1 MISASDWH
9 ELAQQFAGEIQTDP
23 LWQALYATDASV
35 YQERP
40 LGVVFPK
47 TVEDLQA
54 IVRFARKHQLGLIPR
69 GGGTSL
75 AGQCVGSGLVVDL
88 SRHFTQ
94 IEKIQP
100 EERVAWVQPGVIRDQ
115 LNRAAAPYGLFFGPN
130 TSTTNRC
137 TLGGMVGNN
146 SCGSTSIVYG
156 TTRDKIREVKAV
168 LSDGSLVTFGPIS
181 TDELAAKQQES
192 NLEGEIYRE
201 LFDLLQD
208 PANQQEIRDR
218 FPRPEIHRRN
228 TGYALDVLLQS
239 QPFQPNG
246 PPFNP
251 AQLMCGSEGT
261 LALIYSLSVALDP
274 LPPAESI
281 LVAAHFR
288 SVQKALTAVLR
299 AMNHPLFACELM
311 DKTILDCTKG
321 NRQQEQNRFFLQGDP
336 GAILLLE
343 LRNDDPD
350 TLNKQAESLITDLQ
364 QAGLGYAFPQLRSP
378 ESDQAWELR
387 KAGLGVLSHLP
398 NGKKAISCVED
409 TAVALADLPSYIDE
423 FRQLMATH
431 GQKAIYHAHAGAGEL
446 HLRPL
451 LNLRDPQQLVTFQ
464 RICQDTAALVR
475 KYRGSLSGEHGDGRV
490 RSPFLAEV
498 MGERVL
504 SLFTQVKA
512 AFDPDSIFNPGKI
525 VDPQPLTKDLRFH
538 PEQSIPKLETVYDF
552 SAEGGIIG
560 LTEKCNGSGDC
571 RKLEGG
577 TMCPSYRATRSERD
591 STRARANAL
600 RTFLS
605 QPNNPRPFDH
615 PELKE
620 VLDLCLSCKACTSEC
635 PSSVDMTTLKSEFLY
650 QYHRS
655 NRRPIRDYLFGHIDR
670 IHRVGS
676 RIPGLTN
683 ALLSTP
689 LTARL
694 IKKVL
699 QIAPERTLPRIA
711 ATSFD
716 KWYLQVGHKLRPD
729 TSRGKVWLYCDEF
742 NQYQDPHIPKAAV
755 QLLTRLGYQ
764 VHYQPHPISGRAL
777 FSKGFL
783 GRAQKLAKDNVR
795 FFSERIQEDMP
806 LVGLEPSAILSFRD
820 EYLRLV
826 GFDQQAVAQRLS
838 RHCFSLTTFLWQEVE
853 KGKIEPDQFTHQRR
867 QIYVHG
873 HCHQKSIGDLTPL
886 LHSLSLPTNYEV
898 EYIPAGCCGMAGSF
912 GYEKEHYAISQ
923 QVGEETL
930 FPALREVEEEALIC
944 APGTSCRH
952 QIRDG
957 VEREALH
964 PVEIL
969 LGALNPKF
977 EPQV

>member
-75 AGQCVGSGLVVDL
+75 AGQCVGPGLVVDL

-168 LSDGSLVTFGPIS
+168 LSDGSLVTFGQIS

-261 LALIYSLSVALDP
+261 LALIHSLSVALDP

-288 SVQKALTAVLR
+288 SVQKALPAVLR

-398 NGKKAISCVED
+398 NGKK
-409 TAVALADLPSYIDE
+409 
-423 FRQLMATH
+423 
-431 GQKAIYHAHAGAGEL
+431 
-446 HLRPL
+446 
-451 LNLRDPQQLVTFQ
+451 
-464 RICQDTAALVR
+464 
-475 KYRGSLSGEHGDGRV
+475 
-490 RSPFLAEV
+490 RSPAW
-498 MGERVL
+498 R
-504 SLFTQVKA
+504 
-512 AFDPDSIFNPGKI
+512 
-525 VDPQPLTKDLRFH
+525 
-538 PEQSIPKLETVYDF
+538 
-552 SAEGGIIG
+552 
-560 LTEKCNGSGDC
+560 
-571 RKLEGG
+571 
-577 TMCPSYRATRSERD
+577 
-591 STRARANAL
+591 
-600 RTFLS
+600 
-605 QPNNPRPFDH
+605 
-615 PELKE
+615 
-620 VLDLCLSCKACTSEC
+620 
-635 PSSVDMTTLKSEFLY
+635 
-650 QYHRS
+650 
-655 NRRPIRDYLFGHIDR
+655 
-670 IHRVGS
+670 
-676 RIPGLTN
+676 
-683 ALLSTP
+683 TP
-689 LTARL
+689 LSHWPTCR
-694 IKKVL
+694 
-699 QIAPERTLPRIA
+699 PTS
-711 ATSFD
+711 TSF
-716 KWYLQVGHKLRPD
+716 
-729 TSRGKVWLYCDEF
+729 
-742 NQYQDPHIPKAAV
+742 
-755 QLLTRLGYQ
+755 
-764 VHYQPHPISGRAL
+764 
-777 FSKGFL
+777 
-783 GRAQKLAKDNVR
+783 
-795 FFSERIQEDMP
+795 
-806 LVGLEPSAILSFRD
+806 
-820 EYLRLV
+820 
-826 GFDQQAVAQRLS
+826 
-838 RHCFSLTTFLWQEVE
+838 
-853 KGKIEPDQFTHQRR
+853 
-867 QIYVHG
+867 
-873 HCHQKSIGDLTPL
+873 
-886 LHSLSLPTNYEV
+886 
-898 EYIPAGCCGMAGSF
+898 GS
-912 GYEKEHYAISQ
+912 
-923 QVGEETL
+923 
-930 FPALREVEEEALIC
+930 
-944 APGTSCRH
+944 
-952 QIRDG
+952 
-957 VEREALH
+957 
-964 PVEIL
+964 
-969 LGALNPKF
+969 
-977 EPQV
+977 